1 MRPHVPLSY
10 QFHLQLKRQREWESQ
25 VHLVL
30 RLVEPP
36 TDESWISWWESLHVQ
51 AGKLIGHA
59 NDWGWKMGR
68 WFYGIAFGSERP
80 STTFSCRP
88 KNQRNVY
95 IYVNSWQLMTA
106 TPRLVHVNFCVVFN
120 STFETQNDNLHDSQF
135 LTGSFWQF
143 QSISITEV
151 TCKAGSTRQKKVA

>member
-25 VHLVL
+25 VHLVS

-95 IYVNSWQLMTA
+95 ICQLVATYDCHTPFGACQLLCSFQLHFWNSKWQSSWFTISHW
-106 TPRLVHVNFCVVFN
+106 VI
-120 STFETQNDNLHDSQF
+120 
-135 LTGSFWQF
+135 LT
-143 QSISITEV
+143 ISIHFNGE
-151 TCKAGSTRQKKVA
+151 SHL